1 MVKPTIL
8 SEEPITLAEAKEQ
21 LAEIKKRDTELSFR
35 GNKTEEYLNEFAH
48 LSASKAKELKK
59 KLLDLKISRLKDDQ
73 ITKIIDLLPMTV
85 DDLKV
90 VLAAYTLSLSK
101 KDLEQVVAVVK
112 EFK

>member
-8 SEEPITLAEAKEQ
+8 SEEPVTLAEAKEQ

-35 GNKTEEYLNEFAH
+35 GNKTEEYLNEFAT

-59 KLLDLKISRLKDDQ
+59 KLLDLKISRLKEDQ
-73 ITKIIDLLPMTV
+73 IVKIIDLLPATL

-90 VLAAYTLSLSK
+90 ILAGYTLSLSK
-101 KDLEQVVAVVK
+101 KDLEQVVSVTK

>member
-1 MVKPTIL
+1 MP
-8 SEEPITLAEAKEQ
+8 
-21 LAEIKKRDTELSFR
+21 EIKKRDTELSFR
-35 GNKTEEYLNEFAH
+35 GNKTEEYLNEFAT
-48 LSASKAKELKK
+48 LSAAKAQELKK

-73 ITKIIDLLPMTV
+73 ITKITDLLPATA

-90 VLAAYTLSLSK
+90 ILAGYTLSLSK